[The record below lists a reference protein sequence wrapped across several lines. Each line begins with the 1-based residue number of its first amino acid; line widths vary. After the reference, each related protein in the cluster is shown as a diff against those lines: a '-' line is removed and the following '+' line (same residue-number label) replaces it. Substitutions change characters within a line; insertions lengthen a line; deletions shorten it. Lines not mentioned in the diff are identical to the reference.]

1 LKSKEKN
8 IGYILFVVFA
18 ILPFTLAFSYAILY
32 SFGMI
37 GVVNEGFTLEFWRE
51 VFTSSTLGTSFLYSG
66 IISAIGVF
74 LSVSLALWVVLKFK
88 ESFSNKYLSFII
100 YMPLAVPGIVSAFF
114 TYQLFAQSGLFARIS
129 YQLNW
134 IDTAQQFPDLVNDN
148 WGVGII
154 ITFISLLTP
163 FFILLY
169 LNIYKDERI
178 EELSQLSRALGANK
192 KQIAL
197 KVSLPIMLKKSWVLI
212 VLYFIF
218 LLGAYEVPL
227 ILGQESPQMLS
238 VLILRELKQFD
249 LSKISEG
256 YVMAVVYTVV
266 IMAATIFIFS
276 RKKLRNNA
284 Y

>member
-1 LKSKEKN
+1 LKNKEKH
-8 IGYILFVVFA
+8 IGFTLFVVFA
-18 ILPFTLAFSYAILY
+18 VLPFTLAFGYAILY
-32 SFGMI
+32 SFGLI
-37 GVVNEGFTLEFWRE
+37 GVVNEGFTLEFWKE
-51 VFTSSTLGTSFLYSG
+51 VLTSSTLGESFLYSA
-66 IISAIGVF
+66 IISAVGVL

-88 ESFSNKYLSFII
+88 ESFNNKYLSFII

-114 TYQLFAQSGLFARIS
+114 TYQLFAQAGFFARIS
-129 YQLNW
+129 YHFNW
-134 IDTAQQFPDLVNDN
+134 INSVQQFPDLVNDN
-148 WGVGII
+148 LAIGII

-169 LNIYKDERI
+169 LNIYKDEKI
-178 EELSQLSRALGANK
+178 EELSQLSKALGANK
-192 KQIAL
+192 KQVAL

-212 VLYFIF
+212 LLYFIF

-249 LSKISEG
+249 LTKISEG
-256 YVMAVVYTVV
+256 YVMAVVYTMV
-266 IMAATIFIFS
+266 IMSATLFIFS

>member
-1 LKSKEKN
+1 LKNKEKH
-8 IGYILFVVFA
+8 IGFILFVVFA
-18 ILPFTLAFSYAILY
+18 ILPFTLAFGYALLY

-37 GVVNEGFTLEFWRE
+37 GIVNEGFTLEFWKE
-51 VFTSSTLGTSFLYSG
+51 VFTSNTLGTSFLYSG
-66 IISAIGVF
+66 IISAAGVF

-88 ESFSNKYLSFII
+88 ESFNNKYLSFII

-114 TYQLFAQSGLFARIS
+114 TYQLFAQSGFFARIS
-129 YQLNW
+129 HKLNW
-134 IDTAQQFPDLVNDN
+134 IESSQQFPDLVNDN
-148 WGVGII
+148 WAIGII

-256 YVMAVVYTVV
+256 YVMAVAYTVV
-266 IMAATIFIFS
+266 IMLATIFIFS

>member
-1 LKSKEKN
+1 MKNKEKH
-8 IGYILFVVFA
+8 ISFILFLVFA
-18 ILPFTLAFSYAILY
+18 VLPFTLAFGYALLY
-32 SFGMI
+32 SFGII
-37 GVVNEGFTLEFWRE
+37 GVVNEGFTLVFWKG
-51 VFTSSTLGTSFLYSG
+51 VLTSSTLATSFLYSG
-66 IISAIGVF
+66 TIAAIGVI
-74 LSVSLALWVVLKFK
+74 LSVGLALWVVLKFK
-88 ESFSNKYLSFII
+88 ESFNNKYLSFII

-114 TYQLFAQSGLFARIS
+114 TYQLFAQSGFFSRIS
-129 YQLNW
+129 HTFGW
-134 IDTAQQFPDLVNDN
+134 IESAQQFPDLVNDN
-148 WGVGII
+148 LAIGII

-178 EELSQLSRALGANK
+178 EQLSQLSKALGANK
-192 KQIAL
+192 KQIAIR
-197 KVSLPIMLKKSWVLI
+197 VSLPIMLKKSWVLI

-227 ILGQESPQMLS
+227 ILGQESPQMFS

-256 YVMAVVYTVV
+256 YVMAVVYTVM
-266 IMAATIFIFS
+266 IMLVTLFIFS
-276 RKKLRNNA
+276 RKKLKNNA

>member
-1 LKSKEKN
+1 MKN
-8 IGYILFVVFA
+8 KGKHIGFVLFVVFA
-18 ILPFTLAFSYAILY
+18 VLPFTLAFGYALLY
-32 SFGMI
+32 SFGII
-37 GVVNEGFTLEFWRE
+37 GVVNEGFTLSFWKE
-51 VFTSSTLGTSFLYSG
+51 VFTSGTLGTSFLYSG
-66 IISAIGVF
+66 IIAAVGVF

-88 ESFSNKYLSFII
+88 EGFNNKYLSFII

-114 TYQLFAQSGLFARIS
+114 TYQLFAQSGFFARLS

-134 IDTAQQFPDLVNDN
+134 IETAQQFPDLVNDN
-148 WGVGII
+148 WAIGII

-249 LSKISEG
+249 LTKTSEG

-266 IMAATIFIFS
+266 IMSATIFIFS

>member
-1 LKSKEKN
+1 MKN
-8 IGYILFVVFA
+8 KGKHIGFILFIVFA
-18 ILPFTLAFSYAILY
+18 VLPFTLAFGYALLY
-32 SFGMI
+32 SFGII
-37 GVVNEGFTLEFWRE
+37 GVINEGFTVSFWKE
-51 VFTSSTLGTSFLYSG
+51 VFTSSTLGTSFLYSAL
-66 IISAIGVF
+66 IATIGVV
-74 LSVSLALWVVLKFK
+74 LSVGLALWVVLNFK
-88 ESFSNKYLSFII
+88 ESFNNKYLSFII

-114 TYQLFAQSGLFARIS
+114 TYQLFAKSSFFSRIS
-129 YQLNW
+129 HQFDW
-134 IDTAQQFPDLVNDN
+134 IENAQQFPDLVNDN
-148 WGVGII
+148 WAIGII
-154 ITFISLLTP
+154 ITFITLLTP
-163 FFILLY
+163 FFVLLY

-178 EELSQLSRALGANK
+178 AELSQLSKALGANK
-192 KQIAL
+192 NQIAL

-256 YVMAVVYTVV
+256 YVMAVVYTVI
-266 IMAATIFIFS
+266 IMLVTIFIFS
-276 RKKLRNNA
+276 RKKLKNNA

>member
-1 LKSKEKN
+1 
-8 IGYILFVVFA
+8 
-18 ILPFTLAFSYAILY
+18 
-32 SFGMI
+32 MI

>member
-1 LKSKEKN
+1 LKNKGKH
-8 IGYILFVVFA
+8 IGFTLFVVFA
-18 ILPFTLAFSYAILY
+18 ILPFTLAFGYAILY
-32 SFGMI
+32 SFGII
-37 GVVNEGFTLEFWRE
+37 GVVNEGFTLSFWKE
-51 VFTSSTLGTSFLYSG
+51 VFKSSTLGTSFLYSG
-66 IISAIGVF
+66 IIAAVGVF

-88 ESFSNKYLSFII
+88 ESFNNKYLSFII

-114 TYQLFAQSGLFARIS
+114 TYQLFAQSGFFARLS

-134 IDTAQQFPDLVNDN
+134 IETAQQFPDLVNDN
-148 WGVGII
+148 WAIGII

-249 LSKISEG
+249 LTKISEG

-266 IMAATIFIFS
+266 IMSATVFIFS

>member
-1 LKSKEKN
+1 MKN
-8 IGYILFVVFA
+8 KGRHIGFILFVVFA
-18 ILPFTLAFSYAILY
+18 VLPFTLAFGYALLY
-32 SFGMI
+32 SFGVI
-37 GVVNEGFTLEFWRE
+37 GVVNDGFTFAFWKE
-51 VFTSSTLGTSFLYSG
+51 VFTSSTLGTSFLYSVT
-66 IISAIGVF
+66 IASVGVI

-88 ESFSNKYLSFII
+88 ENFNNKYISFII

-114 TYQLFAQSGLFARIS
+114 TYQLFAQSGFFARLS

-134 IDTAQQFPDLVNDN
+134 IEKAQQFPDLVNDN
-148 WGVGII
+148 WAIGII

-169 LNIYKDERI
+169 LNIYKDEKI
-178 EELSQLSRALGANK
+178 EELSQLSRSLGANK
-192 KQIAL
+192 NQIAL

-249 LSKISEG
+249 LNKISEG
-256 YVMAVVYTVV
+256 YAMAVVYTVV
-266 IMAATIFIFS
+266 IMLATIFIFS